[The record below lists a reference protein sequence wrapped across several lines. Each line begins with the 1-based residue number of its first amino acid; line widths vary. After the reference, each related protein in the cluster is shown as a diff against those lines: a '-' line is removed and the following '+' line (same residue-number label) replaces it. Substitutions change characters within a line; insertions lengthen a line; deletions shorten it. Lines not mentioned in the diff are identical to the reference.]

1 MVDGKGLK
9 VLLIAYVYP
18 PFWEAQSVRW
28 YYLSRELANAG
39 FQVDVLTVKYPGKR
53 EDIPGIKVYRTFP
66 GPFNQVVFKALTNP
80 KVFSAKVRRSSKFLF
95 IKKIYRSIRRLAE
108 YLMLGDTRNEWFFIA
123 YPKALRLIK
132 ENNYDFLITSHEP
145 IVDTILGLA
154 LKDRT
159 KIKWI
164 ADLADP
170 ISADYYPKIWKPFL
184 KLFERKVLAKAD
196 FIIVTN
202 EALKRKYEKIINFTD
217 KILLISQGFDLE
229 FFRSQN
235 KVEKNKKFTLV
246 YTGSF
251 YKDFREPKALVE
263 ALAKLNF
270 NFELWL
276 AGRLEGFFPLF
287 NPIKEQIKY
296 FGVLS
301 HKEVLELQAKAD
313 VLVYLGN
320 KLENQV
326 PGKFYEYLGS
336 KKPILC
342 IIQNEKDPVA
352 GLVRDLR
359 IGEVCFNEPE
369 EIAKAISKLYEH
381 WLKDEIERIY
391 VYEEDKIKEF
401 SWQNQAQKLIKEMK
415 KISEPHAHN
424 KF

>member
-1 MVDGKGLK
+1 MR
-9 VLLIAYVYP
+9 LLLVAYAYP
-18 PFWEAQSVRW
+18 PLWEAQSVRW
-28 YYLSRELANAG
+28 YYLSKELAKAG
-39 FQVDVLTVKYPGKR
+39 FQVDVLTVEYPGKK
-53 EDIPGIKVYRTFP
+53 EEIPGIKVYRTFP
-66 GPFNQVVFKALTNP
+66 GPFNQAVFKALGNP
-80 KVFSAKVRRSSKFLF
+80 KVFSAEVRSSRKFLF
-95 IKKIYRSIRRLAE
+95 IKKLYRAIRKITE
-108 YLMLGDTRNEWFFIA
+108 YMMLGDIRNEWFFIA
-123 YPKALRLIK
+123 YPKALELTK
-132 ENNYDFLITSHEP
+132 ENNYDLLITSHEP
-145 IVDTILGLA
+145 MVDTLLGLA
-154 LKDRT
+154 LKNRT

-202 EALKRKYEKIINFTD
+202 EALKRKYEKIINSTD

-235 KVEKNKKFTLV
+235 KVEKNKKFTLA

-276 AGRLEGFFPLF
+276 AGRLEGFLPLF
-287 NPIKEQIKY
+287 KSIQERVKY

-301 HKEVLELQAKAD
+301 HPEALELQAKAD

-320 KLENQV
+320 RLESQV

-342 IIQNEKDPVA
+342 IIQHTEDPVA
-352 GLVRDLR
+352 GLVRELR
-359 IGEVCFNEPE
+359 IGEVCLNEPE
-369 EIAKAISKLYEH
+369 EIARAISKLYEH
-381 WLKDEIERIY
+381 WLRGEMEEVYR
-391 VYEEDKIKEF
+391 YEEEKVREF
-401 SWQNQAQKLIKEMK
+401 SWQNQAQKLIRKIKELMGC
-415 KISEPHAHN
+415 
-424 KF
+424 